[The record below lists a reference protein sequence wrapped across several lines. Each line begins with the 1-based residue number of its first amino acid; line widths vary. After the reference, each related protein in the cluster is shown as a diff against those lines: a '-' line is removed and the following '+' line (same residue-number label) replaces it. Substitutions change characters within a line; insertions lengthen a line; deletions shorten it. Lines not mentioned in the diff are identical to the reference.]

1 MRRWWGIAAVFA
13 VLVGVPGASAAAQT
27 TELMPG
33 VSYTRDVRTLGGERT
48 VFHVVVGP
56 KPGALYDLQPVL
68 SNGTIT
74 GRETVTSMQRRLSGR
89 ATVVGVNGDY
99 YNVDGG
105 YPSGIFMRDGV
116 LLGRPT
122 SEPLDPRNRARRPPS
137 DRPCRVLRHLGHRRC
152 GACSARPAEPTG
164 REGRASGCSPRPGVS
179 GHPRLRRPSTS
190 SSPGFPR
197 RRPTST

>member
-1 MRRWWGIAAVFA
+1 MRTWWGIAAVLA
-13 VLVGVPGASAAAQT
+13 VLVGAPGAAAAAQT

-33 VSYTRDVRTLGGERT
+33 VSYTRDVRTLGGQRT
-48 VFHVVVGP
+48 VFHAVVGP

-99 YNVDGG
+99 YNVDSG

-116 LLGRPT
+116 LLGV
-122 SEPLDPRNRARRPPS
+122 PRQP
-137 DRPCRVLRHLGHRRC
+137 DRPSESGSTVSSESPELGSSAPGLSLTRSALR
-152 GACSARPAEPTG
+152 
-164 REGRASGCSPRPGVS
+164 
-179 GHPRLRRPSTS
+179 STS
-190 SSPGFPR
+190 
-197 RRPTST
+197 